1 MTSRSVLQNTFL
13 ICKFVLSSIQQ
24 HSGLSYFLFSL
35 AAASAFGTGIHGIL
49 TAQSNISLRVF
60 SAGINGGISGATFFS
75 IREFAVSPLL
85 VATLHFAQYERR
97 RKESDTLENLK
108 WAEIRTDRLLDSA
121 VSGSLTGG
129 ILRGM
134 TRNLRGV
141 SSGAISAGL
150 ICTLLQYMYNESRII
165 RLEYLVHQREPYA
178 TSSPRNI
185 TSNETGTP
193 SRPWTE
199 RLLQTIGIRAVSDEE
214 HLIMLKEQRNA
225 HLKRIAEIEED
236 LKREKGG

>member
-1 MTSRSVLQNTFL
+1 MKVKAGL
-13 ICKFVLSSIQQ
+13 IE
-24 HSGLSYFLFSL
+24 
-35 AAASAFGTGIHGIL
+35 L
-49 TAQSNISLRVF
+49 TR
-60 SAGINGGISGATFFS
+60 INGGISGATFFS

-185 TSNETGTP
+185 A
-193 SRPWTE
+193 PWTE